1 MAGGAVGHD
10 GPRPPDPNPAAENA
24 PAMWQA
30 IPTLLRW
37 VLSTEVMR
45 PLVRRTLK
53 PGARFAVGLVA
64 VPLFRWALRTVRL
77 QHFDRELEK
86 DLEEWFAASA
96 LLLLCTANVE
106 QLLFQQLG
114 FEPGDWLSLG
124 FRLLLAV
131 GVVEAMPDVQ
141 LFPVLHPGPKL
152 PGKEAFG
159 LSKPWFGLKAVAPA
173 YLKGVVCQNM
183 ARVSPVLAILA
194 CVVGGVVGP
203 DGAIPDDRRHEWIAG
218 WCCYGAAVSLY
229 LVMGLMA
236 SKQEA
241 AGVLAAYDAKVAADR
256 EQLVAELRAE
266 LAAGAACPL
275 SDRFA
280 VPLSPIQPAKL
291 RAADPDAAP
300 ARPAGP
306 ADAA

>member
-1 MAGGAVGHD
+1 
-10 GPRPPDPNPAAENA
+10 
-24 PAMWQA
+24 MWQLLA
-30 IPTLLRW
+30 VLRW
-37 VLSTEVMR
+37 ALSAEVMK
-45 PLVRRTLK
+45 PLVGRTLR

-64 VPLFRWALRTVRL
+64 VPLFRWALKAVRL

-114 FEPGDWLSLG
+114 FEPRDWISLG

-152 PGKEAFG
+152 PGREAFG
-159 LSKPWFGLKAVAPA
+159 RRKPWFGVRAVAPK
-173 YLKGVVCQNM
+173 YLKGMVCQHL
-183 ARVSPVLAILA
+183 ARSSPVLAILA

-203 DGAIPDDRRHEWIAG
+203 DGHIPDDRRNEWIAG
-218 WCCYGAAVSLY
+218 WCCYGAAISQY

-236 SKQEA
+236 SRQEA

-266 LAAGAACPL
+266 LTAGAACPL
-275 SDRFA
+275 
-280 VPLSPIQPAKL
+280 PPCPPPAPAPTEPAPPSE
-291 RAADPDAAP
+291 AADPPAAVG
-300 ARPAGP
+300 ARVERRRLPPVGAP
-306 ADAA
+306 